1 MLNTLFDKYFVRNMR
16 KKPNFLL
23 FQSKYRQL
31 FAYIM
36 DMQSKKEYLYAE
48 VLVDSELL
56 EKFPEERSAY
66 YQTRNE
72 RDKREFSRKFIAKL
86 NWHIRNS
93 LSDRQREV
101 IELIIEGLT
110 EREIAARLEIAQQVV
125 NIYKWRAIMRLRKKI
140 KA

>member
-1 MLNTLFDKYFVRNMR
+1 
-16 KKPNFLL
+16 
-23 FQSKYRQL
+23 
-31 FAYIM
+31 M

-66 YQTRNE
+66 YQTRHE
-72 RDKREFSRKFIAKL
+72 KDKKEFSRRFIAKL

-101 IELIIEGLT
+101 IELIIEGFT

-125 NIYKWRAIMRLRKKI
+125 NIYKWRAIKRLRKKI